1 MLAPCE
7 IHIGLLMRPTYVDGN
22 YVIAALF
29 SSGGSGIA
37 NQQCEGFAKTET
49 ALLLQ
54 RTITPRFS
62 GQRQAWPDQ
71 QMVAIAA
78 SLACPMR
85 FKFWT
90 QICLPTQFTLDRA
103 TGGAFG
109 YPYWGIS
116 HGNRT
121 SAT

>member
-1 MLAPCE
+1 M
-7 IHIGLLMRPTYVDGN
+7 HIGLLMRPTYVDGN
-22 YVIAALF
+22 DVIAALF

-37 NQQCEGFAKTET
+37 NQQCEV
-49 ALLLQ
+49 LLKRKL
-54 RTITPRFS
+54 RYSFS
-62 GQRQAWPDQ
+62 AQSRRDFPASQAWPDQ
-71 QMVAIAA
+71 RMVAIAA

-109 YPYWGIS
+109 YLYWGIS